1 MSPAASSPAAMSPAA
16 INPAAINPAAS
27 SPAASSPAA
36 MSPAAINPAASSP
49 ATAAA
54 PSPEPLMKS
63 PDCWDDGWEHGWEE
77 PQDEPLSSHAHEGPN
92 AAAASLPPPT
102 FDEAD
107 YETSSE
113 GEDVDEQESI
123 SESISEA
130 PASSAEVSA
139 EVDRERYMLPER
151 VAKISASPSPHMSP
165 EPNLVA
171 TVMAKTHLFFKV
183 VSSNLEQALERF
195 AAFFT
200 APTFATR
207 ASSDKV
213 DRERNM
219 SPERVANISASPS
232 PDAST
237 VVGTKLTCIP
247 NDGPDSLPPAPP
259 GGFPVPVISA
269 PFTFAGDSSNS
280 GDEFYRFQM
289 HFPGSLLALDG
300 RSDAKCPESECCVAM
315 AIAWATGKRL
325 ASNFVER
332 TGGIYETNNSMSA
345 QSRFRDDLNV
355 CNWRLG
361 DLICCE
367 VCFYDDDAEYNL
379 TDCALGTDCTDSGPR
394 TYASTSVGT
403 ELACNLNDGP
413 KSLDCI
419 WAADSPLDRERF
431 LAAAPMAGG
440 LMAYIIECGP
450 LRGNHGSCSNSASC
464 PYLSTAVGGTGLY
477 RNPDGKSTI
486 DPRAIFHHATCT
498 GAERNSTTA
507 DGLCKGAR
515 MVFEIALEELFIK
528 GKIGDADGKN
538 SFPYDQTNANEDTAC
553 EPAENSA
560 DSDGVPWN
568 RVECFDLAFVLLGL
582 TSFVWAI
589 CALSRRRSGPN
600 ERFANQ
606 TQFNQRF
613 ALALLVLL
621 VPRTAVTTST
631 GLLSA
636 LANTGVGRIVF
647 VPAGS
652 PPGEDICLETC
663 FCADGDDGGS
673 SSEFPVCAYG
683 ADCANCSRAS
693 LADAYG
699 PAQIYWNGVSVAT
712 SASMHFP
719 LPSRASLADAYG
731 PAQIYWNG
739 VSVATSASMHFPLP
753 SRASLTDTSGPAQ
766 IYWNGASVATT
777 SSMRF
782 PLPMSRSN
790 LYVGKSHS
798 AGDPMFTGQMK
809 DLLVWDVALSPA
821 QLDGVRL

>member
-1 MSPAASSPAAMSPAA
+1 MLPYLLLTAVLATRTERATSTLAPTITTRASS
-16 INPAAINPAAS
+16 
-27 SPAASSPAA
+27 
-36 MSPAAINPAASSP
+36 
-49 ATAAA
+49 
-54 PSPEPLMKS
+54 
-63 PDCWDDGWEHGWEE
+63 D
-77 PQDEPLSSHAHEGPN
+77 Q
-92 AAAASLPPPT
+92 
-102 FDEAD
+102 
-107 YETSSE
+107 
-113 GEDVDEQESI
+113 
-123 SESISEA
+123 
-130 PASSAEVSA
+130 
-139 EVDRERYMLPER
+139 VDRERYMLPER

-219 SPERVANISASPS
+219 SPERPASIASTALTTTLTATLTTSSVNAAFSASVSATLTATLSATLATTTATAAANATMAIPAAVSIAVSAAIPTS
-232 PDAST
+232 PFSIAAA
-237 VVGTKLTCIP
+237 P
-247 NDGPDSLPPAPP
+247 PPAPP

-289 HFPGSLLALDG
+289 HFPGSLLAMDG

-332 TGGIYETNNSMSA
+332 TGGIYETNNSIPA

-361 DLICCE
+361 DFM
-367 VCFYDDDAEYNL
+367 CFKACLYDDGGVAGPEYYL
-379 TDCALGTDCTDSGPR
+379 TDCALGTDCTDCGPR
-394 TYASTSVGT
+394 TYASASVGT
-403 ELACNLNDGP
+403 ELTCNLNDGP

-440 LMAYIIECGP
+440 LTACIIECGP

-477 RNPDGKSTI
+477 CNPDGKATI
-486 DPRAIFHHATCT
+486 DPRAIFHHATST
-498 GAERNSTTA
+498 ERNSTTA

-515 MVFEIALEELFIK
+515 IVFEIALEELFIK
-528 GKIGDADGKN
+528 GKIGDADGKD
-538 SFPYDQTNANEDTAC
+538 SFPYDQTNANEDTKY

-568 RVECFDLAFVLLGL
+568 RVECFDLAFVLLRL
-582 TSFVWAI
+582 ASFVWVI
-589 CALSRRRSGPN
+589 CASSRRRSGPN

-606 TQFNQRF
+606 MQRNQHF

-621 VPRTAVTTST
+621 VPRPPPLPCTALPCTEASDIPGLYSVQLVPSHRRELQTAVSTSA

-636 LANTGVGRIVF
+636 LANTGVGHIVF
-647 VPAGS
+647 VPGTYTLKCRLSGYSIAPGARAEPLPPACSRSSETGCQCLRKPQVRPTPPILCMHTCVYALDNYCDSPCSELPMCAYGADCVDCAPCMPRSPPQLPVSGPPRPFDASDGCCNDGGSGAEYPDCQCDTDCADCADCADCGMRQPLQLPTAGS

-673 SSEFPVCAYG
+673 SSEFP
-683 ADCANCSRAS
+683 
-693 LADAYG
+693 
-699 PAQIYWNGVSVAT
+699 
-712 SASMHFP
+712 
-719 LPSRASLADAYG
+719 
-731 PAQIYWNG
+731 
-739 VSVATSASMHFPLP
+739 
-753 SRASLTDTSGPAQ
+753 
-766 IYWNGASVATT
+766 
-777 SSMRF
+777 
-782 PLPMSRSN
+782 
-790 LYVGKSHS
+790 
-798 AGDPMFTGQMK
+798 
-809 DLLVWDVALSPA
+809 
-821 QLDGVRL
+821 